1 VEVPLSREVDAV
13 RGCEFIRISVIE
25 IASSDSDN
33 KFIFTL
39 PYFVLKYEKRID
51 QMGIED
57 FIKKSEARVAELKK
71 EKSKPKVSPI
81 QELLSDKAVRKQ
93 ITKILKVAKQREAI
107 ATINELMEE
116 SGLLP
121 EINTGRYKGQKKKIT
136 VADLKKAG
144 IIKSK

>member
-1 VEVPLSREVDAV
+1 
-13 RGCEFIRISVIE
+13 VIE
-25 IASSDSDN
+25 MASYDSDN
-33 KFIFTL
+33 EFIFTL

-57 FIKKSEARVAELKK
+57 FVKKSEARVAELKK

>member
-1 VEVPLSREVDAV
+1 M
-13 RGCEFIRISVIE
+13 
-25 IASSDSDN
+25 ASYDSDN
-33 KFIFTL
+33 EFIFTL
-39 PYFVLKYEKRID
+39 LYFVLKYEKRID

-93 ITKILKVAKQREAI
+93 IAKILKVAKQREAI

-144 IIKSK
+144 IIRGALKSK